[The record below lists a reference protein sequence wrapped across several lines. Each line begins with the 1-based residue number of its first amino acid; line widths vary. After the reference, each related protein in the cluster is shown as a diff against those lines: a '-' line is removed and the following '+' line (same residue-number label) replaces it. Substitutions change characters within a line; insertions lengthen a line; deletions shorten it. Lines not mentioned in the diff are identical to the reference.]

1 MCRRLGIFRKEH
13 DMAPG
18 INVVRQ
24 WERMVVLRFGKFIEL
39 RHPGIRWLWPFI
51 NAGTR
56 KVDLRERFITIPSQT
71 AITRDNAPID
81 IDFLIYLRVIE
92 NEPQKSVIEVQ
103 DFIGAVQGV
112 AITTLRAVI
121 GDIALD
127 DVLAKREQINDTLRV
142 KLDEI
147 TVRWGVKVTSVEIR
161 EITPPRDI
169 QAAMNRQ
176 MSAERERR
184 AAVIEAEGSRVAAV
198 TVAEGEKQA
207 QILRAEG
214 DRQAQILR
222 AEAHQQAQVLEA
234 DGFAQAPRPH
244 LHRRPN
250 GRRQD
255 DGPPVPGN
263 PQEPRRQSLD
273 EIHLPMEFTNLM
285 QSVRGMFPGADSGDK
300 GGA

>member
-1 MCRRLGIFRKEH
+1 
-13 DMAPG
+13 MAPG

-24 WERMVVLRFGKFIEL
+24 WERMVVLRFGKFIEI

-51 NAGTR
+51 NGGTR

-92 NEPQKSVIEVQ
+92 GEPQKSVIEVQ

-198 TVAEGEKQA
+198 TVAEGDKQA

-234 DGFAQAPRPH
+234 DGFAQALDRIF
-244 LHRRPN
+244 N
-250 GRRQD
+250 VAKTV
-255 DGPPVPGN
+255 DGKTMGL
-263 PQEPRRQSLD
+263 QYLETLKSLGD
-273 EIHLPMEFTNLM
+273 SPSTKFVFPMEFTNLLA
-285 QSVRGMFPGADSGDK
+285 SVRGMFPGAADGDK
-300 GGA
+300 DGS